1 MKPMRILQFAGGIAL
16 AAAGLLFF
24 FRKVDLHK
32 LAGELLTCDPRTI
45 SLCAA
50 LAVGSLIFRSLRWKI
65 MLPVKA
71 GWSKKGL
78 FSIIAVSFML
88 NNILPARMGEVA
100 RIVLLWK
107 KNGFS
112 PAVAIGS
119 LVLERFID
127 LLAFM
132 SCFFIPVFFLNTM
145 QTAFIGAST
154 SASQKNLTLYT
165 FALVLCGIFFV
176 ALIAFFLYAR
186 FPGQV
191 RKNGRKLTAFLPR
204 SIQKKANT
212 IAGEVLLNLH
222 WTSSAMK
229 TALVFFYTGLI
240 MISYAGMIIA
250 LIHDSRFSLL
260 HGLFANAFAAL
271 GAAIP
276 LAPGFVGTLHAVLL
290 QGLLLCGLSREK
302 ASAVTILYHAIGYIT
317 VTIIGLYFYFKM
329 QVKVKDISA
338 AEKTINA

>member
-1 MKPMRILQFAGGIAL
+1 MKPMRIVQLTGGIAL
-16 AAAGLLFF
+16 AAAGLWFF
-24 FRKVDLHK
+24 FRKVDAHK
-32 LAGELLTCDPRTI
+32 LAGELLACNPWTI
-45 SLCAA
+45 FLCAA
-50 LAVGSLIFRSLRWKI
+50 LAVASLFFRTLRWNI
-65 MLPVKA
+65 MLPENAV
-71 GWSKKGL
+71 WSKKGL
-78 FSIIAVSFML
+78 FSIIAVSFMI

-100 RIVLLWK
+100 RAVLLWK
-107 KNGFS
+107 KNGYS

-132 SCFFIPVFFLNTM
+132 SCFFIPVFFLDSM
-145 QTAFIGAST
+145 QISFVGAGP
-154 SASQKNLTLYT
+154 SAGPKNLTLYT
-165 FALVLCGIFFV
+165 FALALCGIFSL

-186 FPGQV
+186 FPRQV
-191 RKNGRKLTAFLPR
+191 RGKGKKLTSFLPR
-204 SIQKKANT
+204 SIQKKANKM
-212 IAGEVLLNLH
+212 AGEVLLNLH

-229 TALVFFYTGLI
+229 TALVFFYTGMI
-240 MISYAGMIIA
+240 MICYAGMIIA
-250 LIHDSRFSLL
+250 LVHGASFGLL

-302 ASAVTILYHAIGYIT
+302 ASAVTILYHAIGYIA